1 MTKIMKQWRPITI
14 HNKTFVTDIVN
25 VNDDVMVVILS
36 IALTLC
42 IDYLQWS

>member
-1 MTKIMKQWRPITI
+1 MTKIMKQWPITI
-14 HNKTFVTDIVN
+14 HNKTFVTDIDN